1 MAAPLDPESVPSSGA
16 EAEEGRGAAGGAV
29 QNGSRRSRLS
39 RPTPSQLFAER
50 RQAPPLTPRRPRV
63 VPQLAG
69 TADTAVPSPNG
80 REGQPAEYPPDLVF
94 IVRQDGTVLY
104 VNRPLGRRGEEDVIG
119 SDLFDWVFP
128 EQHEFMRAALDRV
141 FGGGAADGLELTGIQ
156 QHDPDAWYEC
166 RIAPNLRDGRVVSA
180 TIIARDVT
188 RYKRAE
194 EELRGAHDEL
204 RRLLEERSADLEQ
217 ARARLAARAGHAD
230 TEQDGL
236 ERFRTLLDAAGEAI
250 FVTDPA
256 SDTLVDAN
264 ETACRWLRR
273 SRADVVGQGV
283 HGLGLEFPILPPLAL
298 DVQFTETRDSRRPL
312 ILEGVQRRSDGSTF
326 PVEVAVAPHVVGG
339 REYVL
344 AIVRD
349 VKGRRRAEDAWVESE
364 NRYRAL
370 LAQSFDAVFLTTRGG
385 QVVEANPAAL
395 ELFGYAQ
402 GEFVGLDARA
412 VMPRVEDIRQFQRQ
426 MADSGVV
433 RGLEVELRRRDGA
446 AVAGLVSAT
455 RRRDAHEHLLGYQW
469 VVRALGPA
477 PAPVVPPGAAVA
489 EPEPLVLL
497 VDAQDA
503 ARVEAAAA
511 LGRGGLAVVTA
522 GSSAEALQVARE
534 RGPDLRLV
542 IVGPMGEGAPEDL
555 ARDLRAVV
563 ADVPV
568 VLATPDDPV
577 QVLERT
583 ADLAV
588 AACLRHPAHPLAL
601 VQSARAALGLG
612 QD

>member
-1 MAAPLDPESVPSSGA
+1 
-16 EAEEGRGAAGGAV
+16 
-29 QNGSRRSRLS
+29 
-39 RPTPSQLFAER
+39 
-50 RQAPPLTPRRPRV
+50 
-63 VPQLAG
+63 
-69 TADTAVPSPNG
+69 
-80 REGQPAEYPPDLVF
+80 
-94 IVRQDGTVLY
+94 
-104 VNRPLGRRGEEDVIG
+104 
-119 SDLFDWVFP
+119 
-128 EQHEFMRAALDRV
+128 
-141 FGGGAADGLELTGIQ
+141 
-156 QHDPDAWYEC
+156 
-166 RIAPNLRDGRVVSA
+166 
-180 TIIARDVT
+180 
-188 RYKRAE
+188 
-194 EELRGAHDEL
+194 
-204 RRLLEERSADLEQ
+204 
-217 ARARLAARAGHAD
+217 
-230 TEQDGL
+230 
-236 ERFRTLLDAAGEAI
+236 
-250 FVTDPA
+250 
-256 SDTLVDAN
+256 
-264 ETACRWLRR
+264 
-273 SRADVVGQGV
+273 
-283 HGLGLEFPILPPLAL
+283 
-298 DVQFTETRDSRRPL
+298 
-312 ILEGVQRRSDGSTF
+312 
-326 PVEVAVAPHVVGG
+326 
-339 REYVL
+339 
-344 AIVRD
+344 
-349 VKGRRRAEDAWVESE
+349 
-364 NRYRAL
+364 
-370 LAQSFDAVFLTTRGG
+370 
-385 QVVEANPAAL
+385 
-395 ELFGYAQ
+395 
-402 GEFVGLDARA
+402 
-412 VMPRVEDIRQFQRQ
+412 
-426 MADSGVV
+426 
-433 RGLEVELRRRDGA
+433 LEVELRRRDGA

>member
-1 MAAPLDPESVPSSGA
+1 MAAPLDPESAPSSA
-16 EAEEGRGAAGGAV
+16 ADAEESRGVAGGAV
-29 QNGSRRSRLS
+29 QNGSRRQRLS

-50 RQAPPLTPRRPRV
+50 RQAPPVAPRTTRV
-63 VPQLAG
+63 VPQLADREPTE
-69 TADTAVPSPNG
+69 TAAPSPNG
-80 REGQPAEYPPDLVF
+80 RDGQPADYPPDLVF

-119 SDLFDWVFP
+119 SDLYDWVFP

-141 FGGGAADGLELTGIQ
+141 FSGGAADGLELTGIQ

-166 RIAPNLRDGRVVSA
+166 RIAPNLRDGKVVSA

-194 EELRGAHDEL
+194 EALRGAHDEL
-204 RRLLEERSADLEQ
+204 RRLLEERTADLDQ
-217 ARARLAARAGHAD
+217 ARSRLAARPGDTD
-230 TEQDGL
+230 TEQRGL

-250 FVTDPA
+250 FVTDPE

-273 SRADVVGQGV
+273 TRAEVVGQVV

-312 ILEGVQRRSDGSTF
+312 MLEGVQRRSDGTTF

-349 VKGRRRAEDAWVESE
+349 MKGRRRAEDAWAESE
-364 NRYRAL
+364 YRYRAL
-370 LAQSFDAVFLTTRGG
+370 LAQSFDGVFLTTRGG
-385 QVVEANPAAL
+385 QIVEANPAAL
-395 ELFGYAQ
+395 ELFGYAR

-412 VMPRVEDIRQFQRQ
+412 IMPRVEDIRQFQRQ

-433 RGLEVELRRRDGA
+433 RGLEVELRRRDGT
-446 AVAGLVSAT
+446 AVAGLLSAT
-455 RRRDAHEHLLGYQW
+455 RRRDAHEQLLGYQW

-477 PAPVVPPGAAVA
+477 PVAAGAVA
-489 EPEPLVLL
+489 TAEPLVLL
-497 VDAQDA
+497 VDDQPA
-503 ARVEAAAA
+503 ARAEAAAA

-522 GSSAEALQVARE
+522 GSGAEALHVARD
-534 RGPDLRLV
+534 RGSDLRLMV
-542 IVGPMGEGAPEDL
+542 VGPVGGGAPEAL
-555 ARDLRAVV
+555 ARDLQAVV

-568 VLATPDDPV
+568 VLATSEDPV
-577 QVLERT
+577 QVLERA

-588 AACLRHPAHPLAL
+588 AACLRHPVHPLAL
-601 VQSARAALGLG
+601 VQSAREALGLT